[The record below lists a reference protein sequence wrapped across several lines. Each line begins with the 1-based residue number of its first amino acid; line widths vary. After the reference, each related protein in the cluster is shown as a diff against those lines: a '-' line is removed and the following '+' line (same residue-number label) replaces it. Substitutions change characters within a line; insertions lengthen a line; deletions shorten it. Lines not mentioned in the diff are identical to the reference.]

1 MEIVITDVQD
11 VEIMQTKSRKTTK
24 ITLLHPLGNKTDIW
38 LYDNN
43 FDKICEAVEKNKKK
57 LQKQLT

>member
-1 MEIVITDVQD
+1 MEIAISDVQD

-38 LYDNN
+38 LYNN
-43 FDKICEAVEKNKKK
+43 DFDKIREAIEENKKAAK
-57 LQKQLT
+57 AAN